1 MMDRRRFLL
10 GVGAATI
17 LATTNTALG
26 QQQTV
31 TIGLASGT
39 LVASSLRIANE
50 LGLFQK
56 RDLGVKFIVLD
67 NANAAA
73 AALISG
79 SAPIIVAGPPEL
91 VVARS
96 RGQQSVAIANVYNG
110 LGASLVLS
118 KSVSDKLGTAGSAPV
133 AERLKALDGLL
144 IAAPSPTA
152 TYKIAFD
159 GAAKS
164 VGAQIRFTYMAQ
176 ATVVAAMDSGAI
188 QGFLGSAPV
197 WAYPVVKGSG
207 VLWISG
213 PKGEIPAA
221 FTPSSTASVQTMH
234 DFAEKNPEVIRKL
247 QAILVDLSQAID
259 ERPGEVKA
267 AISQIYPELKGT
279 LLDLLF
285 ESESLA
291 WKARPLTVE
300 DIRRDINF
308 VRSTGAPLPQI
319 DAVDPASMLAR

>member
-1 MMDRRRFLL
+1 MKARRNFLL
-10 GVGAATI
+10 GLCAAAG
-17 LATTNTALG
+17 LATAGAALG

-39 LVASSLRIANE
+39 LVASSLRIAKE
-50 LGLFQK
+50 LGQFEK
-56 RDLGVKFIVLD
+56 HDLGVTFIVLD

-79 SAPIIVAGPPEL
+79 STPVIVAGPPEL

-96 RGQQSVAIANVYNG
+96 RGQKSVAIANVYNG

-118 KSVSDKLGTAGSAPV
+118 KAVSDKLGVVGSAPV

-164 VGAQIRFTYMAQ
+164 VGAHIRFTYMAQ
-176 ATVVAAMDSGAI
+176 ATVVAAMESGAI
-188 QGFLGSAPV
+188 QGYVGSAPV
-197 WAYPVVKGSG
+197 WAYPVVKGTG
-207 VLWISG
+207 VRWISG
-213 PKGEIPAA
+213 PKGEVPAA
-221 FTPSSTASVQTMH
+221 FTPSSTASLQTLQ
-234 DFAEKNPEVIRKL
+234 DYAEKNPEIIRKL
-247 QAILVDLSQAID
+247 QAILAELSKAID
-259 ERPGEVKA
+259 ERPDEVKA
-267 AISQIYPELKGT
+267 AISRIYPELKGP

-285 ESESLA
+285 ESESVA
-291 WKARPLTVE
+291 WKAKPLTAD
-300 DIRRDINF
+300 DIRRDIAF
-308 VRSTGAPLPQI
+308 VKSTGAPLPEI
-319 DAVDPASMLAR
+319 DNADPASMLIH